1 MNETGTVTPTVGRIV
16 HYMAHGSKDGTY
28 PSTERAAIIAET
40 TDDPTTVKLAVFN
53 PQGIHFNTSKFSNSG
68 EPGTWKWPTRQ

>member
-53 PQGIHFNTSKFSNSG
+53 PQGIHFNTSKFSDSG
-68 EPGTWKWPTRQ
+68 VPGTWKWPTRQ